1 MVNCEQ
7 ACKTM
12 VQTYALT
19 GCGKV
24 IKGSKVRYSWEAS
37 SCSGGISKEEY
48 TCA

>member
-1 MVNCEQ
+1 MISCEQ

-12 VQTYALT
+12 VEAYAKG

-24 IKGSKVRYSWEAS
+24 IKGSKVKYSWEAS
-37 SCSGGISKEEY
+37 SCSSGISSIEY